1 MIVIQLM
8 ILKVIGK
15 DSVLRFRL
23 VLVISLQR
31 QCLKTGFHKTQPLQ
45 QEGAPYLAKLVYKL
59 VYWWFWY
66 TYHKWWYIE
75 HYQTSEM
82 VYNNPTN
89 ISLAQIPILSPFF
102 PQWTPILP
110 WWNHHIWW
118 ESPILCM
125 EVPEIAVP
133 RNHPISCCAFHFF

>member
-1 MIVIQLM
+1 MNQGVLIVRDIDFVEHPEISRVMIVIQLM

-66 TYHKWWYIE
+66 TYHK
-75 HYQTSEM
+75 
-82 VYNNPTN
+82 
-89 ISLAQIPILSPFF
+89 
-102 PQWTPILP
+102 
-110 WWNHHIWW
+110 
-118 ESPILCM
+118 
-125 EVPEIAVP
+125 
-133 RNHPISCCAFHFF
+133 